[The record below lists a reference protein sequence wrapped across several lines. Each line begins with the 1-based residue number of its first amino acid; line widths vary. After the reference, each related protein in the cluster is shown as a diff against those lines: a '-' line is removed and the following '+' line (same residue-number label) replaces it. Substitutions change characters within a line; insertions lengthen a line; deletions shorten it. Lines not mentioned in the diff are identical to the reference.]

1 MPDARHSQRGWTL
14 ADTVEYRRPLS
25 AQHRPPAAPHR
36 PPGAPPR
43 PPAPAAQAKRRRP
56 DASPWHWLLFVP
68 IVLPLVTPLYNRMH
82 PTLFGLPF
90 YYWCQLAFAGFA
102 AVVVAIVHTATK
114 RR

>member
-14 ADTVEYRRPLS
+14 ADTVEYRRPPG
-25 AQHRPPAAPHR
+25 AQHRPPAAGNR

-43 PPAPAAQAKRRRP
+43 PPAPPRRRRRA
-56 DASPWHWLLFVP
+56 DASHWHWLLFVP
-68 IVLPLVTPLYNRMH
+68 IVLPLVTPLYNRME
-82 PTLFGLPF
+82 PALFGLPF
-90 YYWCQLAFAGFA
+90 YYWCQLAFAGLA